1 MAYFKDILW
10 ITWHIF
16 LVLKFYELYNLNMN
30 SKAQIIAT
38 IGKSSEDVDIIKK
51 MVLSGMD
58 IARFNF
64 SWGSF
69 DEKKKYIELIRKIEI
84 DTHKKVPIIAD
95 IPGPRIQNQNG
106 HTYDSSSVSSLTEND
121 KNIIK
126 FCVDEKVE
134 FIAQSFVANAN
145 DVLSCRQVIKD
156 FGGNQKI
163 IAKIE
168 RKSAVENLDEIIRVA
183 DAIMVARG
191 DLGNEIM
198 IEEIPFVQSDI
209 IKKSKSFNK
218 PVIVATQMLL
228 SMKESPEPTRAE
240 VSDVSLAISEGAD
253 AVMLSDETAAGKYPV
268 ESVEVMEKI
277 IKESE
282 HHLSS
287 NSIFNPLNTEIE
299 QKKKN
304 GKLVLVRHQESEW
317 NKLGQWTGSRDV
329 HLTPKGFEE
338 SEQIGAMLQD
348 IRFDQAFASMQ
359 VRTIETLSSIL
370 SVCNAEGSLSKEH
383 VSALNERDY
392 GDYTGKNKWDMEKII
407 GEEEFNKLR
416 RGWDYPVPNGE
427 TLKMVY
433 ERVVPFYLERILPLL
448 ISGKNVLVVSHGNTI
463 RALMKYIE
471 KISDDG
477 VSEVEMLFSDV
488 ILYDVDEDGHML
500 KKEKR
505 SLETYNK

>member
-1 MAYFKDILW
+1 MASFKDILW
-10 ITWHIF
+10 ITRYVF
-16 LVLKFYELYNLNMN
+16 LVLKFCELYNLSMN
-30 SKAQIIAT
+30 SKAQIVAT
-38 IGKSSEDVDIIKK
+38 VGKSSEDADVLKK
-51 MVLSGMD
+51 MVISGMD

-69 DEKKKYIELIRKIEI
+69 EEKKKYIELIRAIESE
-84 DTHKKVPIIAD
+84 TGKKVPIIAD
-95 IPGPRIQNQNG
+95 IPGPRIQNDNG
-106 HTYDSSSVSSLTEND
+106 HTYDPSISTLTDND

-126 FCVDEKVE
+126 FCVDEHVE
-134 FIAQSFVANAN
+134 FIAQSFVGNAA
-145 DVLSCRQVIKD
+145 DVEACREVIKS
-156 FGGNQKI
+156 FGGDQKI
-163 IAKIE
+163 IAKVE
-168 RKSAVENLDEIIRVA
+168 RKLAVENIDEIIRVA

-191 DLGNEIM
+191 DLGNEVM
-198 IEEIPFVQSDI
+198 LEEIPFVQSEI
-209 IKKSKSFNK
+209 IKKCKSFNK

-228 SMKESPEPTRAE
+228 SMKENTEPTRAE
-240 VSDVSLAISEGAD
+240 VTDVSLAISEGAD

-268 ESVEVMEKI
+268 ESVQMMEKI
-277 IKESE
+277 VKESE

-287 NSIFNPLNTEIE
+287 NSTLNPLSTKKE
-299 QKKKN
+299 QKINK

-348 IRFDQAFASMQ
+348 ICFDQAFASMQ

-370 SVCNAEGSLSKEH
+370 SVCNAEGSLPTEH

-433 ERVVPFYLERILPLL
+433 ERAVPFYVERILPLL
-448 ISGKNVLVVSHGNTI
+448 MSGKNVLVVSHGNTI

-471 KISDDG
+471 KISDDAIPDI
-477 VSEVEMLFSDV
+477 EMLFSDV
-488 ILYDVDEDGHML
+488 VLYDVNEDGHML
-500 KKEKR
+500 KKEMR